1 MAIPGL
7 SEIVTTT
14 IQSRTGILADNVSK
28 NTAILFRLSEKGN
41 IKPVSG
47 GDVILQE
54 LDYAENSTFTRYS
67 GLTVSAP
74 VVH

>member
-14 IQSRTGILADNVSK
+14 IQSRTGVLADNMSN
-28 NTAILFRLSEKGN
+28 NTALLLRLKRKGN
-41 IKPVSG
+41 VKPVSG

-54 LDYAENSTFTRYS
+54 LDYAENSTFRRYS
-67 GLTVSAP
+67 GLTISAP